1 MINLPL
7 ETDRLVLRR
16 FRAGDAKDLFAYL
29 SLPEIYLYEPG
40 EPISLDEA
48 DRLCNERASGDSFI
62 AVCLKES
69 NRLIGHL
76 SYHRAEPA
84 YVNTYELGFIFNPRY
99 QRKGYCT
106 EATSAFV
113 RAELATEKVHRI
125 EARCDI
131 LNVASWRVLEK
142 SGFTREG
149 LMRKQIYFRT
159 GNDGQPIWVDA
170 YLYALLGEDVR
181 RKT

>member
-1 MINLPL
+1 MIDLPL
-7 ETDRLVLRR
+7 ATDRLVLRR

-40 EPISLDEA
+40 QPITLGEA
-48 DRLCNERASGDSFI
+48 ELLCTERESGDSFI

-84 YVNTYELGFIFNPRY
+84 YVNTYELGFIFNPLY

-106 EATSAFV
+106 EAASAFV
-113 RAELATEKVHRI
+113 QAELATGKVHRI

-131 LNVASWRVLEK
+131 LNAASWRVLEK

-159 GNDGQPIWVDA
+159 DDAGQPIWVDA
-170 YLYALLGEDVR
+170 YLYAILAEDVR
-181 RKT
+181 GN